1 MDFIRKIINR
11 EEKLHIYYPPDEI
24 DGWNMLKK
32 RYSTRGYYWVDF
44 SIEPSLA
51 IAKKMDK
58 KNTKKYT
65 KMKKKEMKLRNSF
78 RGTGNITVVHP
89 PPKPNNEERF
99 LKLRKWSENN
109 YYNISMITICLF
121 CKYNLKPCRDYE
133 PDNLLDVYNRYS
145 SGEQDIYLKNIQHPS
160 VPPPVPDLPPPQ
172 INNFLENDDNPR
184 RESYQNIFPTAPPP
198 DYKV

>member
-1 MDFIRKIINR
+1 
-11 EEKLHIYYPPDEI
+11 
-24 DGWNMLKK
+24 
-32 RYSTRGYYWVDF
+32 
-44 SIEPSLA
+44 
-51 IAKKMDK
+51 
-58 KNTKKYT
+58 
-65 KMKKKEMKLRNSF
+65 
-78 RGTGNITVVHP
+78 
-89 PPKPNNEERF
+89 
-99 LKLRKWSENN
+99 
-109 YYNISMITICLF
+109 MITICLF